1 MSNFLRFFLI
11 LFLFC
16 YFSFDIKC
24 QFFNDDITY
33 NEYITK
39 IGNNLTINQ
48 NYNAGKLALNEFL
61 IDVARTHFFSI
72 MESDSLI
79 HYPETLYYL
88 GEIYRQLE
96 DYSMARQYY
105 QAYLML
111 PDHKEDFCYLHAK
124 ELLANYE
131 NIYIYQKSNENISTR
146 HLPSPLNTPYSE
158 YGAIEYG
165 EDGELYFSS
174 YRPTLTKEYSSIFPA
189 YFKSDIYKTHYLHKG
204 LAVPQKIEF
213 SKSNKQ
219 IHNAN
224 MTFSPNQKYFSYTQC
239 EYSSEKCKIYWGEID
254 ENEIIKNIKEAPINI
269 NNSNQT
275 HPYLILD
282 DNGDGILFFSSN
294 RLGGYGGYD
303 LYYSIIKNFNFQS
316 PINMGPTINTTGNEI
331 TPYYDLRDSTLFF
344 SSNFHTGLGGYD
356 IFSSKGYL
364 NSWQKVNNLGSPINS
379 SFNDF
384 YFYRNSYDY
393 DGYIT
398 SNRKGA
404 YSIQGQYCCY
414 DIWAFYK
421 KEKKLAISENHIY
434 DTIQNYDIINPLKD
448 EIISLLPITVY
459 FHNDIPNPRSWD
471 TVTQYS
477 YDELYF
483 EYLNLLDKYKKE
495 YSKGLKSDDK
505 LNAEKDME
513 MFFHSEIIGG
523 FDKLQRFANLLLED
537 LKNGS
542 NVTIKINGYCSP
554 LHSSEYNINLS
565 KRRISSLKNYF
576 LKITNGQ
583 LATFLEGTHPSGG
596 KLKIIEE
603 PMGKELSSPYVSD
616 NPQDV
621 QKSIYSIAA
630 AHERRAQIASYIS
643 DFKGTKVEYKSG
655 IYHSDS
661 SFVSIKFSELSK
673 INNLKIPIY
682 NLGNAPFEIENVIIS
697 SQCLEPMVMNPIV
710 NPNEKIYL
718 YLIMK
723 ESCEIKPGLLTVK
736 VKTNIISDE
745 MHIISIL
752 ILSDK

>member
-11 LFLFC
+11 IFLC
-16 YFSFDIKC
+16 SFYLDIKC
-24 QFFNDDITY
+24 QFLNNSTTY
-33 NEYITK
+33 DEYVANISK
-39 IGNNLTINQ
+39 DLTINQ
-48 NYNAGKLALNEFL
+48 NFNAGKLALNEFL
-61 IDVARTHFFSI
+61 IDIAHDHFFSVI
-72 MESDSLI
+72 ESDSLI
-79 HYPETLYYL
+79 HYPEALYYL
-88 GEIYRQLE
+88 GEIYRHLE
-96 DYSMARQYY
+96 DYPMAKQYY
-105 QAYLML
+105 QVYLML
-111 PDHKEDFCYLHAK
+111 PDLKDDYCYIHTK

-131 NIYIYQKSNENISTR
+131 KIYNYKDYNENISIR

-158 YGAIEYG
+158 FAAIEYG
-165 EDGELYFSS
+165 DAGVIYFTS
-174 YRPTLTKEYSSIFPA
+174 YRPNITKRYTTLFNAFY
-189 YFKSDIYKTHYLHKG
+189 KSDIYKTHYLLKG
-204 LAVPQKIEF
+204 LAVPQKIEL
-213 SKSNKQ
+213 SKSKDKT
-219 IHNAN
+219 HNAN
-224 MTFSPNQKYFSYTQC
+224 ITFSPNQKYFSYTQC
-239 EYSSEKCKIYWGEID
+239 EYSSENCKIYWGEID
-254 ENEIIKNIKEAPINI
+254 ENEILKNIKEAPINI

-275 HPYLILD
+275 QPFLILD

-316 PINMGPTINTTGNEI
+316 PINLGPTINTAGNEI

-384 YFYRNSYDY
+384 YFYRNSYDF

-398 SNRKGA
+398 SNRKGT
-404 YSIQGQYCCY
+404 YSIQEQYCCY

-434 DTIQNYDIINPLKD
+434 DTIQDYNIINPLKD

-471 TVTQYS
+471 TVTHYS
-477 YDELYF
+477 YDELYL
-483 EYLNLLDKYKKE
+483 EYLDLLDKYKKE
-495 YSKGLKSDDK
+495 YSKGLKGDDK
-505 LNAEKDME
+505 LKAEQDIE
-513 MFFHSEIIGG
+513 MFFHTEIIGG

-554 LHSSEYNINLS
+554 LHTSEYNINLS
-565 KRRISSLKNYF
+565 KRRISSLKNYL

-583 LATFLEGTHPSGG
+583 LATFIEGTHPSGG

-621 QKSIYSIAA
+621 QKSVYSIAA
-630 AHERRAQIASYIS
+630 AHERRAQISSYIS

-655 IYHSDS
+655 VYHSDS
-661 SFVSIKFSELSK
+661 SFVSINISELSK

-682 NLGNAPFEIENVIIS
+682 NLGSAPFEIENVAIS
-697 SQCLEPMVMNPIV
+697 SQCIEPIVMNPIV
-710 NPNEKIYL
+710 NPNEKRYL
-718 YLIMK
+718 NLIMK
-723 ESCEIKPGLLTVK
+723 ESCDIKPGLLTMK
-736 VKTNIISDE
+736 VKTNIIGDE